1 MSTIRDIERL
11 IESLSAS
18 EIADILATTTT
29 KGQVRTVDTSR
40 KRRSL
45 GITDL
50 YFSSAP
56 RPTDSFEEYSDH
68 AECIRQ
74 QCLSGVDL

>member
-18 EIADILATTTT
+18 EIANILATTTT

-45 GITDL
+45 AITDL
-50 YFSSAP
+50 YFSVEP
-56 RPTDSFEEYSDH
+56 RPTDNFKEYSDH
-68 AECIRQ
+68 AECMRQ
-74 QCLSGVDL
+74 QCISGVDL

>member
-1 MSTIRDIERL
+1 MSTISDIERL
-11 IESLSAS
+11 IESLTAKD
-18 EIADILATTTT
+18 IKAILAKTTT

-45 GITDL
+45 AITDL
-50 YFSSAP
+50 YFSVAP
-56 RPTDSFEEYSDH
+56 RPKDDYEEYSDH

>member
-1 MSTIRDIERL
+1 MSTIRHIEKL

-29 KGQVRTVDTSR
+29 KGQIRRVDTSR
-40 KRRSL
+40 RMRRL

-56 RPTDSFEEYSDH
+56 RPKDSFKEYSDH

-74 QCLSGVDL
+74 QCISGVDL